1 MSGLNEIGILH
12 YDIPGRLNCFWYRL
26 QRVLRSGRALQ
37 ASKSVY
43 LVNWAD
49 VPKVQELIDKAKEAF
64 AEKYPD
70 RVGGL
75 WGLRMSFLKF
85 DDATAEEARVMA
97 VDGLSRLISE
107 IGAALKARIEKMK
120 EYDEEDLPQRVK
132 RSFAQRVLECEG
144 LAVAFRLMEDVQV
157 ALDMVKQIVVT
168 EVGAE
173 LYATVA
179 DGKRLKPRRKAKKE
193 GTAEPAD
200 PQETHTVCGAT
211 A

>member
-1 MSGLNEIGILH
+1 LRRTWGQEKEGTMSGLSEIGILH
-12 YDIPGRLNCFWYRL
+12 YDIPGGLNCFWYRL

-49 VPKVQELIDKAKEAF
+49 VPKVQELIDGAKKAF
-64 AEKYPD
+64 AEKYPE

-85 DDATAEEARVMA
+85 DDATAEEARAMA

-107 IGAALKARIEKMK
+107 IGAALKARIEKMR
-120 EYDEEDLPQRVK
+120 EYGEEDLPQRVK
-132 RSFAQRVLECEG
+132 RSFAQRVQECEG
-144 LAVAFRLMEDVQV
+144 LAVAFRLMEEVEV
-157 ALDMVKQIVVT
+157 ALDAVKKVVVA
-168 EVGAE
+168 EVGADV
-173 LYATVA
+173 YATVA
-179 DGKRLKPRRKAKKE
+179 DGKRMKPRRAKKE
-193 GTAEPAD
+193 P
-200 PQETHTVCGAT
+200 CGSA